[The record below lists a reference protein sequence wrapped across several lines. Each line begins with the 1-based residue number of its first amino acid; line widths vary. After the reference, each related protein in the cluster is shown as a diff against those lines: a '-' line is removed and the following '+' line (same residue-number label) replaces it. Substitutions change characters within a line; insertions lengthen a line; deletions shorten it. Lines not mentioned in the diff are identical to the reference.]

1 MLYIQKFVGAIARV
15 VGSVML
21 LAPIALA
28 SEEPT
33 SMTLPAIVQPPT
45 QLVPAESLETY
56 PKGYFLENIV
66 VDVDGT
72 IYITENTT
80 GQILRYRPT
89 TGEADVFGSVEAQ
102 LAGLGLDIDGTLVA
116 TGHTETNSENVYQ
129 FAADGTVET
138 VISIPEAEF
147 LNGMALLQPGVFLVA
162 DSRTATI
169 WRVDINTQ
177 QAMPW
182 LQHETLAPNSQAP
195 VIPGANGIK
204 LFNGAVYVTNS
215 GQAHVVRIPLNA
227 DGSAGEPTV
236 IFDNIVLDDFAF
248 GRSGSLYGTT
258 HIFNSVVRITPDGQR
273 QTIAT
278 GEQGVTGST
287 ALAFGSLES
296 DRRSVYVVGD
306 GGIFSATTET
316 DIIPPE
322 LVRLEIG
329 EAGMTQESAL
339 DWMARPQTVEAIE
352 TQLVQCAT
360 APDTDTLRTTVG
372 PQYLR
377 YLELNLERISYA
389 GQLYAS
395 GTDNPPTARLYF
407 IESSDPQAA
416 LELMQ
421 RSPYSRAGVYSNCQ
435 VTPFRALLG
444 NTIGGVS
451 WPNGATLP
459 NE

>member
-1 MLYIQKFVGAIARV
+1 MMDVQKTVGAIAWV
-15 VGSVML
+15 IGSAIT
-21 LAPIALA
+21 LAPTVLA
-28 SEEPT
+28 TEEPT
-33 SMTLPAIVQPPT
+33 SITLPAIAQPPT
-45 QLVPAESLETY
+45 QLVSAESLETY

-66 VDVDGT
+66 VDVDGA

-102 LAGLGLDIDGTLVA
+102 LAGLGLNVDGTLVA
-116 TGHTETNSENVYQ
+116 TGHTEADSQNVYR

-138 VISIPEAEF
+138 TIPLPEAEF
-147 LNGMALLQPGVFLVA
+147 LNGMALLQPGVFLIA

-169 WRVDINTQ
+169 WRVDINTG

-182 LQHETLAPNSQAP
+182 LQHETLAPNPQAP
-195 VIPGANGIK
+195 AIPGANGIK
-204 LFNGAVYVTNS
+204 LFNGAAYVTNS
-215 GQAHVVRIPLNA
+215 GRAHVVRIPLNA
-227 DGSAGEPTV
+227 DGSPGEPTIV
-236 IFDNIVLDDFAF
+236 FDNIVLDDFAF
-248 GRSGSLYGTT
+248 DRSGNLYGTT

-296 DRRSVYVVGD
+296 DRRSIYVVGD
-306 GGIFSATTET
+306 GGIFSATTEA
-316 DIIPPE
+316 DIVPPE
-322 LVRLEIG
+322 LVRLEIS

-339 DWMARPQTVEAIE
+339 NWITRPQTVEAIE

-360 APDTDTLRTTVG
+360 APDTDALRTTVG

-377 YLELNLERISYA
+377 YLELNLEYISYA

-407 IESSDPQAA
+407 VQSSDSQTA

-421 RSPYSRAGVYSNCQ
+421 RSPYYRAGVYSNCQ
-435 VTPFRALLG
+435 VIRNPDRK
-444 NTIGGVS
+444 V
-451 WPNGATLP
+451 TLFYFSFHQ
-459 NE
+459 